1 MRIISGKYKGR
12 QLVSAKDQSIR
23 PTTDKIK
30 EYIFQLLDDFVLN
43 ANVLDLFA
51 GSGSLGLEALS
62 RGAEHVTFVDN
73 SQASLRVLRRNIGRI
88 KVEDPFSVIKK
99 DVLTFLRKNKQP
111 FDLIFADP
119 PFQWDEFDKL
129 LPLIFKA
136 ENLTEYGLLVLES
149 EKTHEIQWDGELYEK
164 LRQKK
169 FDRSLITFFCR
180 KGAV

>member
-12 QLVSAKDQSIR
+12 QLVSTKDQSVR

-30 EYIFQLLDDFVLN
+30 EYIFQLLNDFVLN

-88 KVEDPFSVIKK
+88 KVEEPFSVIKK
-99 DVLTFLRKNKQP
+99 DVLKFLQKNKQP

-119 PFQWDEFDKL
+119 PFKWDEFDKL
-129 LPLIFKA
+129 LPLIFKP

-149 EKTHEIQWDGELYEK
+149 EKNHEIQWEGELYEK

-169 FDRSLITFFCR
+169 FDRSIITFFSR
-180 KGAV
+180 KDVV